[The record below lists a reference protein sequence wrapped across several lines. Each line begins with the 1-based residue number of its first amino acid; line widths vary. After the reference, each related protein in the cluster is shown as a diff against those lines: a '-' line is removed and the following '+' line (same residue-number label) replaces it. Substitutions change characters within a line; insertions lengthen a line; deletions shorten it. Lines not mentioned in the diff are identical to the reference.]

1 MVLNKKVNLKDLEAV
16 NYELYKVLPGCCACS
31 SSCSWSCCW
40 LMPLCHREND
50 IVACSMR
57 LFSVTEDCFG
67 EHDAVELRLGGAAQD
82 VTKVN
87 REEYVNLV
95 VMHQIAEQFR
105 AFMEELG
112 DVLLLDL
119 LLVR

>member
-1 MVLNKKVNLKDLEAV
+1 
-16 NYELYKVLPGCCACS
+16 
-31 SSCSWSCCW
+31 
-40 LMPLCHREND
+40 MPLCHREND